1 MSDTP
6 ETDAELAQWLRDNSS
21 GIYRPA
27 AVAADRMEELER
39 ERDEARKIAETLN
52 INVTKGPQYIRF
64 PWEGAD
70 NE

>member
-6 ETDAELAQWLRDNSS
+6 ETDKALNAFPQHHSGQRLMVLA
-21 GIYRPA
+21 A
-27 AVAADRMEELER
+27 KLER
-39 ERDEARKIAETLN
+39 ERDEARKIAEALN
-52 INVTKGPQYIRF
+52 VNVTKGPQYLRF

>member
-6 ETDAELAQWLRDNSS
+6 ETDKALNAFPQHHSGQRLMVLA
-21 GIYRPA
+21 A
-27 AVAADRMEELER
+27 KLER
-39 ERDEARKIAETLN
+39 ERDEAREVAEKINA
-52 INVTKGPQYIRF
+52 NVITGTHYLKF